1 MDMETVSAEPCRT
14 APRLRHLVVQA
25 GAWVVSG
32 FVLDKVLALAQIMV
46 VARLLAPADFGLMAM
61 SAAVLLVLF
70 TLSEMGVDQALVARR
85 EIHDDDMAVAWT
97 IATLRAA
104 VLACGLWLSA
114 DVIAHALQAP
124 ALRLVLRAHALGLLL
139 QGMQSPAMALLQ
151 RKLDLK
157 QRVRMDLIRRVGET
171 TVTIGL
177 ALWWPSVWAL
187 IIGQLVGFSLGCL
200 LSYVAA
206 PFRPRFSLSG
216 PSLHYFLSFGKR
228 VNLTTVLTVLV
239 MSGGEFVVGRLLG
252 MESLG
257 LYQIALAIPLL
268 IGVRATVMV
277 GQVSLPTYSR
287 LQADRPGVIKAFV
300 VQMKL
305 VGLLLF
311 PATMILAVFAPV
323 LVPLLFGPRWL
334 DAVEPLRVL
343 CVYAMCAGLT
353 GTLASVQYGLNR
365 PEFPMRI
372 AMAQALVYAMAIGP
386 LTAWFGLTGAAG
398 SLVAAYGAGMILS
411 ARYTVQLL
419 GPETRPILA
428 SLLGIFLV
436 SGGIGLTM
444 MQVLPDSRGFGSRL
458 LWMAMGVSLLYVLY
472 VWRVEFPKLRSLW
485 RGEAC

>member
-1 MDMETVSAEPCRT
+1 METVNSEPHRP
-14 APRLRHLVVQA
+14 APRLRHLVVKA

-32 FVLDKVLALAQIMV
+32 FVLDKALALAQIMV
-46 VARLLAPADFGLMAM
+46 VARLLAPADVGLMAM

-70 TLSEMGVDQALVARR
+70 TLSEMGVEQALVARR
-85 EIHDDDMAVAWT
+85 EIHDDDLAVAWT
-97 IATLRAA
+97 IAILRGA
-104 VLACGLWLSA
+104 VLACGLWLAA
-114 DVIAHALQAP
+114 DLIAHLLQAP
-124 ALRLVLRAHALGLLL
+124 ALSLVLRAHALGLLL

-151 RKLDLK
+151 RQLDLK

-171 TVTIGL
+171 TVTIAL
-177 ALWWPSVWAL
+177 ALWWRSVWAL
-187 IIGQLVGFSLGCL
+187 VIGQLVGFSLGCL

-206 PFRPRFSLSG
+206 PFRPRFTLRG
-216 PSLHYFLSFGKR
+216 PSLRYFLSFGKR
-228 VNLTTVLTVLV
+228 VNPTTVLTVLV

-252 MESLG
+252 MGSLG
-257 LYQIALAIPLL
+257 LYQIALSIPLL
-268 IGVRATVMV
+268 IGVRATVMI

-287 LQADRPGVIKAFV
+287 LQTDRSGVIKAFV
-300 VQMKL
+300 IQMKL

-365 PEFPMRI
+365 PEYPMRV
-372 AMAQALVYAMAIGP
+372 AMAQVLVYAMAIGP
-386 LTAWFGLTGAAG
+386 LTVWFGLTGAAG

-419 GPETRPILA
+419 GQETRPVFA
-428 SLLGIFLV
+428 SLLGIVLL
-436 SGGIGLTM
+436 SGGIGLVT
-444 MQVLPDSRGFGSRL
+444 MQVLPSHQAVGSRL
-458 LWMAMGVSLLYVLY
+458 LVMAAGISLFYILY
-472 VWRVEFPKLRSLW
+472 VWRVEYPKLRSLW

>member
-1 MDMETVSAEPCRT
+1 MDTVSAQQSRT

-25 GAWVVSG
+25 GAWVISG
-32 FVLDKVLALAQIMV
+32 FLLDKVLALAQIMV
-46 VARLLAPADFGLMAM
+46 LARLLVPADFGLMAM

-70 TLSEMGVDQALVARR
+70 TLSEMGLDQALVARR
-85 EIHDDDMAVAWT
+85 EIQDDDLAVAWT
-97 IATLRAA
+97 VSCLRTA
-104 VLACGLWLSA
+104 VLACGLWFSA
-114 DVIAHALQAP
+114 DVIARALQAP
-124 ALRLVLRAHALGLLL
+124 ALGVVLQVHVLGLLL
-139 QGMQSPAMALLQ
+139 QGVQSPAMALLL

-177 ALWWPSVWAL
+177 ALLWRSVWAL
-187 IIGQLVGFSLGCL
+187 IIGQLIGFALGCL

-206 PFRPRFSLSG
+206 PFRPRFVLGG
-216 PSLHYFLSFGKR
+216 PSLQYFLSFGKR
-228 VNLTTVLTVLV
+228 INVTTVLTVLV

-252 MESLG
+252 TESLG

-277 GQVSLPTYSR
+277 GQVSVPTYSR

-300 VQMKL
+300 VQMKV

-323 LVPLLFGPRWL
+323 LVPFLFGPRWL
-334 DAVEPLRVL
+334 DAVEPLRLL

-353 GTLASVQYGLNR
+353 GTLAAVQYGMNR
-365 PEFPMRI
+365 PEFPMRV
-372 AMAQALVYAMAIGP
+372 AMAQGFVYAMAIGP

-398 SLVAAYGAGMILS
+398 ALVAAYGVGMMLS

-419 GPETRPILA
+419 GPETWPVLA
-428 SLLGIFLV
+428 SLLGVFLV
-436 SGGIGLTM
+436 SGGIGLAM
-444 MQVLPDSRGFGSRL
+444 MQWLPSNQAFGSRL
-458 LWMAMGVSLLYVLY
+458 LFTAVGISLFYLLY
-472 VWRVEFPKLRSLW
+472 VWRVEYPKLRSLW